1 MNMSDNAASPGF
13 RMALGAI
20 LGVAG
25 VSLVIVSFRH
35 LLLVTNALQD
45 QSMLGTLLGVCL
57 VFFGVTI
64 LLPQEVSVRQRLFQA
79 LAVTSMALMFDWI
92 AFVPGPREFHAGS
105 SASHPGVVVNSTFGR
120 VVFGAGAVLMDLF
133 AFYMWQLSIR
143 LLLTGSEVKQRAA
156 TGSKFE

>member
-1 MNMSDNAASPGF
+1 MSDNAASPGF

-92 AFVPGPREFHAGS
+92 AFVPGPREFHAGA
-105 SASHPGVVVNSTFGR
+105 SASHPGAAVNSTFGR
-120 VVFGAGAVLMDLF
+120 AVFGVGAVLMDLF
-133 AFYMWQLSIR
+133 AFYLWQLSTR
-143 LLLTGSEVKQRAA
+143 LLLTGSEVKQPAP
-156 TGSKFE
+156 TGSKSE